1 MGGNAGKIAQGGE
14 EKGGSAPKPQD
25 MGSTTEPNMSKVTA
39 DSKDGAD
46 ASANNDFYPG
56 TDLTNSE
63 LKFEFDIKQN
73 SQISIVAFG

>member
-1 MGGNAGKIAQGGE
+1 MGGNAGNIAQGGE

-46 ASANNDFYPG
+46 ASAKSTITG
-56 TDLTNSE
+56 
-63 LKFEFDIKQN
+63 K
-73 SQISIVAFG
+73 